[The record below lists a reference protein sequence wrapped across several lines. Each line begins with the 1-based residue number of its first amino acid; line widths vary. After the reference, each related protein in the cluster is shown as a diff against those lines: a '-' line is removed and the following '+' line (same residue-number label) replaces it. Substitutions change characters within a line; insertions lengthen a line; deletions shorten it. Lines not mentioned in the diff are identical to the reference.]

1 MQDRRGIKK
10 KFYAKYTFAKHCN
23 LVVLRKAELRITCF
37 DLSIY
42 STRRTSNW
50 YLGIKNGECCPGTKF
65 PKVCIKKKWYAK
77 YILVKHIKCL
87 IQTSK

>member
-23 LVVLRKAELRITCF
+23 LVVLRKAELRITCS

-50 YLGIKNGECCPGTKF
+50 YLRIKNGECCPGTKF
-65 PKVCIKKKWYAK
+65 PKCASRINGMRSTLWSN
-77 YILVKHIKCL
+77 
-87 IQTSK
+87 TSSV